1 MNTRRGTILGLTGG
15 ILASI
20 CGCSLCSGQLV
31 TQPPA
36 KVPNPADHIPLAPI
50 APPKMPPHVDVPQ
63 NPQTIAPVSP
73 SRPVKAQ
80 ITLPDL
86 PYAPLGKGPDG
97 KVTPLVE
104 PAEYAALRVNPM
116 LKPEDLAR
124 FGKYLDERRATFER
138 IVADNLDLVEKIEGG
153 IFETL
158 DLSDN
163 KAFTKLLDV
172 SKPLRTPSAP
182 KALIEE
188 LQDRQLVDPTQAEFN
203 RKIVREYHL
212 AIIPDV
218 KPDATPE
225 EKGQHAR
232 RSLALFYKQGL
243 EEPLFVHRQLL
254 LEASGKLD
262 KILPALGLSG
272 SEADKAMAAAKGI
285 KPNTPDEARLKAM
298 ADVNAALSLDQRKE
312 LLRKVVALRAK

>member
-1 MNTRRGTILGLTGG
+1 MKTRNGAFWGITGG

-36 KVPNPADHIPLAPI
+36 KAPNPADHIAIAPI
-50 APPKMPPHVDVPQ
+50 APAKPAPAAHFEPPPSMPI
-63 NPQTIAPVSP
+63 NTT
-73 SRPVKAQ
+73 PVKSTAK
-80 ITLPDL
+80 IVLPDL

-97 KVTPLVE
+97 KVTPLIE

-116 LKPEDLAR
+116 LKPEDLSH
-124 FGKYLDERRATFER
+124 FGKYLDERRGVFER
-138 IVADNLDLVEKIEGG
+138 IVADNLDLIEQIEGG
-153 IFETL
+153 IFENI

-163 KAFTKLLDV
+163 KAFSKLLDV
-172 SKPLRTPSAP
+172 SKPLRAPSAP
-182 KALIEE
+182 KALIDE
-188 LQDRQLVDPTQAEFN
+188 LLERQQVDPTQAEFN

-212 AIIPDV
+212 AIMPAP
-218 KPDATPE
+218 KADASPK
-225 EKGQHAR
+225 EKGEHAR

-262 KILPALGLSG
+262 KIIPSLGLDAS
-272 SEADKAMAAAKGI
+272 AASKVNGVASQI
-285 KPNTPDEARLKAM
+285 KPNTGDPARLTAMAEINKDLTLEQRKAM
-298 ADVNAALSLDQRKE
+298 
-312 LLRKVVALRAK
+312 LRKVVELRK

>member
-1 MNTRRGTILGLTGG
+1 MKTSRGMYWGITGG

-36 KVPNPADHIPLAPI
+36 KAPNPAEHIPIAPV
-50 APPKMPPHVDVPQ
+50 APPKMPAHIDVPQ
-63 NPQTIAPVSP
+63 NVPTIAPQP
-73 SRPVKAQ
+73 AKAKAQ
-80 ITLPDL
+80 VVLPDL
-86 PYAPLGKGPDG
+86 PYPPLGKGPDG
-97 KVTPLVE
+97 KVTPLIE

-116 LKPEDLAR
+116 LKPEDIR
-124 FGKYLDERRATFER
+124 TFGKYMDDRRATFER
-138 IVADNLDLVEKIEGG
+138 IVADNLDLVETIEGG

-172 SKPLRTPSAP
+172 AHPLRAPAAP

-188 LQDRQLVDPTQAEFN
+188 LLDRQLVDPTQAEFN
-203 RKIVREYHL
+203 RKIVREYHMAL
-212 AIIPDV
+212 VPQA
-218 KPDATPE
+218 KADATTQ
-225 EKGQHAR
+225 EKGQVAR
-232 RSLALFYKQGL
+232 RSMALLYKQGL

-262 KILPALGLSG
+262 KIIPTLGLD
-272 SEADKAMAAAKGI
+272 AAAAAKVNTVVATI
-285 KPNTPDEARLKAM
+285 KPNTGDDARLTAM
-298 ADVNAALSLDQRKE
+298 AELNKDLSLDQRKA
-312 LLRKVVALRAK
+312 LLRKVVEIRAK